1 MHPNIGDFWPIF
13 KRCMTSPPP
22 SRWENRFGY
31 FDFYFVLYVGIFFPA
46 KDGMS
51 KPGLTCGWKEDEGGD
66 GRTEWKGME
75 GNGPG
80 YGLKGMEKRVW
91 TQRNGRTWLGM
102 KWWGVDGN
110 GVGTETADRRKWA
123 GGHER
128 FYSVPSS

>member
-1 MHPNIGDFWPIF
+1 
-13 KRCMTSPPP
+13 MTSPPP

-51 KPGLTCGWKEDEGGD
+51 KPGLTCGWKEDGWGWADGVEGS
-66 GRTEWKGME
+66 GRQWAGIWAKGHGE
-75 GNGPG
+75 
-80 YGLKGMEKRVW
+80 RVW
-91 TQRNGRTWLGM
+91 TQRNGQTWLGM
-102 KWWGVDGN
+102 KWWGVGGN